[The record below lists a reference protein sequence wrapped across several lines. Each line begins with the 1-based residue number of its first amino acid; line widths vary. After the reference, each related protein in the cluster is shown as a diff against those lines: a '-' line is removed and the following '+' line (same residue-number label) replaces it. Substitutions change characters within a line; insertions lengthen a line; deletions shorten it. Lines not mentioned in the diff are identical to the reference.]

1 MKKPSSARPSILPCQ
16 AMFGLERGQQ
26 IVDLIESTTG
36 DLCPCKR
43 GIPCALLAPPT
54 AERLPILSAAV

>member
-1 MKKPSSARPSILPCQ
+1 MNENTGARLSILPCQ

-36 DLCPCKR
+36 ELCPCKR